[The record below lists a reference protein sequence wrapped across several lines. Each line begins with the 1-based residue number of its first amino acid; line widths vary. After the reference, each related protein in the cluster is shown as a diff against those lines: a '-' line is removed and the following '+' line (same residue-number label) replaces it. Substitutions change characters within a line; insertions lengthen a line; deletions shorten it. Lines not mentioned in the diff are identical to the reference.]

1 MKDQLG
7 SDDYRDPNRFDY
19 HYDREDRLSRLP
31 EELRGKVPV
40 PGSKNVFRR
49 NRTLSVILI
58 DLLLIGLVWF
68 VFLPLIRT
76 GATGSL
82 QGYSF
87 SLHGFSY
94 GGKALMSL
102 KAVKEK
108 DGSGLPPS
116 YTASFALSSSDR
128 TIEMQGQLPSA
139 LHGSSTLR
147 TSLPLSGKPR
157 AVLCTVTLGGKKLT
171 LKAKLQQES

>member
-7 SDDYRDPNRFDY
+7 SEDYRDPNRFDY
-19 HYDREDRLSRLP
+19 HYDRDERLSRMP
-31 EELRGKVPV
+31 EEMRRRVTV

-58 DLLLIGLVWF
+58 DLVLIGLVWF

-82 QGYSF
+82 EGYSF

-94 GGKALMSL
+94 GGKALVSL
-102 KAVKEK
+102 KVVKGK
-108 DGSGLPPS
+108 DVSGPAPS
-116 YTASFALSSSDR
+116 YTATFSLSSSDKSV
-128 TIEMQGQLPSA
+128 EMQGQLPAA

-147 TSLPLSGKPR
+147 TSLPIPGRTP
-157 AVLCTVTLGGKKLT
+157 AVLCTVTLGGKKLS

>member
-19 HYDREDRLSRLP
+19 HYDRDDRLSRMP
-31 EELRGKVPV
+31 EEMRGKVTV

-76 GATGSL
+76 GATGTL

-102 KAVKEK
+102 KVVKEK
-108 DGSGLPPS
+108 DISDLPPS
-116 YTASFALSSSDR
+116 YTAGFSLSSSEK
-128 TIEMQGQLPSA
+128 TVEMQGRLPSA
-139 LHGSSTLR
+139 LHGEATLR
-147 TSLPLSGKPR
+147 TSLPLSGKTR
-157 AVLCTVTLGGKKLT
+157 AVLCTVTIGGKTLS